1 MRFTRV
7 KNPLSIRN
15 ERFSLLAA
23 FDNMRVTIE
32 SDIKSETSVNWDG
45 ELNSQEVTNLA
56 AWLAPP

>member
-1 MRFTRV
+1 MTFTLV
-7 KNPLSIRN
+7 KNHLSMRN

-32 SDIKSETSVNWDG
+32 SDIKSETKWDG
-45 ELNSQEVTNLA
+45 ELNSQELTNLA

>member
-7 KNPLSIRN
+7 KNPLSMRN

-32 SDIKSETSVNWDG
+32 SDIKSETKWDG
-45 ELNSQEVTNLA
+45 ELNSQELTNLA